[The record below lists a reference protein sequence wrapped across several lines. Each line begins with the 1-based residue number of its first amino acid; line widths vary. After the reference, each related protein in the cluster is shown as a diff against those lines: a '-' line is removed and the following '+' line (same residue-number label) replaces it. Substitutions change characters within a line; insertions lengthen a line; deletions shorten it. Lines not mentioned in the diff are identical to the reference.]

1 MIVRL
6 RISALVLV
14 TLAIIL
20 FPLNAALAQS
30 SWDVRVNTI
39 STIETPD
46 HMILKAYF
54 NIYDKGTGMA
64 ITDPQL
70 SAAQVTLLNNNLVA
84 PGEIK
89 QPDIPIYIALV
100 LDSSGS
106 MGSSAPILKDAA
118 KLALNNI
125 PNNSYFSVIQ
135 FDEEVKLLQDFT
147 ENLPAVSYAIDQLK
161 VSNRGTCLYDAAY
174 STVEAMLKA
183 PAGRRAIILFTD
195 GKDENQQGQACSQHS
210 YQELIDIAM
219 KNQVPI
225 NTIGLSAQA
234 GNINSLE
241 LESMAASTGAFSAI
255 GNKDNLAAAFE
266 EIMAALK
273 AQWMVESTIY
283 PRQGKNNA
291 VLTLNLADNMEIT
304 TDFEIESSVDYPG
317 PPSPVTARLDG
328 LFFKPEDQSYDV
340 QLSLTSP
347 DLINYVKIS
356 IWDTD
361 GGSKTTEFVF
371 ENPAEFNT
379 LNIPTDQL
387 IVGRD
392 YELRIIATSKDGN
405 VPFAIVRSDDG
416 KTSTELVHAFTF
428 DPSAVLPQLSI
439 QSVVQQNN
447 DLAVNIATTNFN
459 LVSGY
464 DGWLVDEGTNTV
476 LPGSNFFSSSM
487 PGGAGSIVI
496 PMEANKIADG
506 KYTVVVRALGNA
518 NQVYAS
524 QEYKGIVYSAVRPSL
539 FQKIGRAMIAS
550 PLYLAIIVVII
561 LAVVVFFMFNS
572 AREKSMSGTPVL
584 QGRMG
589 GKKSGGGKKKGA
601 MPFADVE
608 PIPNNAVPPPI
619 KHSPNGSNI
628 YPMPV
633 QPQSPPPQS
642 APVRQAYP
650 QQNYSQ
656 QGDNTLVGGSIPP
669 VDATMVGGLQGQPVL
684 TFIKAPAGVG
694 MVGQRT
700 ALSYFPFTIGRK
712 DAALT
717 LNDIS
722 ISRLHGQIS
731 ADERNNTYWFEDL
744 NSSNG
749 SFINGRRVTPGQ
761 PVQLSNGTQLRLGP
775 NVEVKF
781 EII

>member
-1 MIVRL
+1 VIVRL
-6 RISALVLV
+6 KISALVLV

-54 NIYDKGTGMA
+54 NIYDKGTGQA

-70 SAAQVTLLNNNLVA
+70 TGAQVTLLNNNLIA
-84 PGEIK
+84 PGELK

-106 MGSSAPILKDAA
+106 MGSSAGILKDAA

-161 VSNRGTCLYDAAY
+161 VSTRGTCLYDAAY

-183 PAGRRAIILFTD
+183 PTGRRAIILFTD
-195 GKDENQQGQACSQHS
+195 GKDENQQGKPCSQHN
-210 YQELIDIAM
+210 YQELVDITM

-225 NTIGLSAQA
+225 HTIGLSAQA

-273 AQWMVESTIY
+273 AQWMVESIIY

-291 VLTLNLADNMEIT
+291 VLTLNLADNNDIN

-328 LFFKPEDQSYDV
+328 LNFKPEDQSYDI

-347 DLINYVKIS
+347 ELINYVKIS
-356 IWDTD
+356 LWDKK
-361 GGSKTTEFVF
+361 GGAKTTEFVF
-371 ENPAEFNT
+371 ENPAAFNT
-379 LNIPTDQL
+379 FNIPSDQL
-387 IVGRD
+387 IIGRD
-392 YELRIIATSKDGN
+392 YEMRIIATSKDGN
-405 VPFAIVRSDDG
+405 IPFAIVRSDDG
-416 KTSTELVHAFTF
+416 KTATELVHEFTF

-447 DLAVNIATTNFN
+447 DLSVNIATTNFN

-464 DGWLVDEGTNTV
+464 DGWLVDEATNTV
-476 LPGSNFFSSSM
+476 LQNSNFSQPAL
-487 PGGAGSIVI
+487 PGGAGSILI

-506 KYTVVVRALGNA
+506 KYTVVVRALGSSS
-518 NQVYAS
+518 QVYAS
-524 QEYKGIVYSAVRPSL
+524 QDYAGIVYKATRPSL
-539 FQKIGRAMIAS
+539 FQKIGKAMMAS
-550 PLYLAIIVVII
+550 PLYFGIIIAIILV
-561 LAVVVFFMFNS
+561 VVVFFMVNS
-572 AREKSMSGTPVL
+572 MREKSMSGTPVM

-589 GKKSGGGKKKGA
+589 AKRGGKSKKPGSMA
-601 MPFADVE
+601 LADNE
-608 PIPNNAVPPPI
+608 PIPNRSIPKPVATHKPPQN
-619 KHSPNGSNI
+619 S
-628 YPMPV
+628 YPTPVQSPV
-633 QPQSPPPQS
+633 QPTPQASYPLPNAMQQSD
-642 APVRQAYP
+642 R
-650 QQNYSQ
+650 
-656 QGDNTLVGGSIPP
+656 TLVGGPSVSPDST
-669 VDATMVGGLQGQPVL
+669 VVANMRGNAVL
-684 TFIKAPAGVG
+684 TFTKAPPGAAS
-694 MVGQRT
+694 VGQRT
-700 ALSYFPFTIGRK
+700 VVAQYPFTIGRK

-717 LNDIS
+717 INDIS
-722 ISRLHGQIS
+722 VSRLHAQIMM
-731 ADERNNTYWFEDL
+731 DQRNNSYWYEDM

-749 SFINGRRVTPGQ
+749 SFINGVRVNAGQ
-761 PVQLSNGTQLRLGP
+761 PVQITNGSQLRLGP
-775 NVEVKF
+775 NVEIQF

>member
-1 MIVRL
+1 MGNVIVRL
-6 RISALVLV
+6 KISALVLV

-54 NIYDKGTGMA
+54 NIYDKGTGQA

-70 SAAQVTLLNNNLVA
+70 TGAQVTLLNNNLIA
-84 PGEIK
+84 PGELK

-106 MGSSAPILKDAA
+106 MGSSAGILKDAA

-161 VSNRGTCLYDAAY
+161 VSTRGTCLYDAAY

-183 PAGRRAIILFTD
+183 PTGRRAIILFTD
-195 GKDENQQGQACSQHS
+195 GKDENQQGKPCSQHN
-210 YQELIDIAM
+210 YQELVDITM

-225 NTIGLSAQA
+225 HTIGLSAQA

-273 AQWMVESTIY
+273 AQWMVESIIY

-291 VLTLNLADNMEIT
+291 VLTLNLADNNDIN

-328 LFFKPEDQSYDV
+328 LNFKPEDQSYDI

-347 DLINYVKIS
+347 ELINYVKIS
-356 IWDTD
+356 LWDKK
-361 GGSKTTEFVF
+361 GGAKTTEFVF
-371 ENPAEFNT
+371 ENPAAFNT
-379 LNIPTDQL
+379 FNIPSDQL
-387 IVGRD
+387 IIGRD
-392 YELRIIATSKDGN
+392 YEMRIIATSKDGN
-405 VPFAIVRSDDG
+405 IPFAIVRSDDG
-416 KTSTELVHAFTF
+416 KTATELVHEFTF

-447 DLAVNIATTNFN
+447 DLSVNIATTNFN

-464 DGWLVDEGTNTV
+464 DGWLVDEATNTV
-476 LPGSNFFSSSM
+476 LQNSNFSQPAL
-487 PGGAGSIVI
+487 PGGAGSILI

-506 KYTVVVRALGNA
+506 KYTVVVRALGSSS
-518 NQVYAS
+518 QVYAS
-524 QEYKGIVYSAVRPSL
+524 QDYAGIVYKATRPSL
-539 FQKIGRAMIAS
+539 FQKIGKAMMAS
-550 PLYLAIIVVII
+550 PLYFGIIIAIILV
-561 LAVVVFFMFNS
+561 VVVFFMVNS
-572 AREKSMSGTPVL
+572 MSEKSMSGKPVM

-589 GKKSGGGKKKGA
+589 AKRGGKSKKPGSMA
-601 MPFADVE
+601 LADNE
-608 PIPNNAVPPPI
+608 PIPNRSIPKPVATHKPPQN
-619 KHSPNGSNI
+619 S
-628 YPMPV
+628 YPTPVQSPV
-633 QPQSPPPQS
+633 QPTPQASYPLPNAMQQSD
-642 APVRQAYP
+642 R
-650 QQNYSQ
+650 
-656 QGDNTLVGGSIPP
+656 TLVGGPSVSPDST
-669 VDATMVGGLQGQPVL
+669 VVANMRGNAVL
-684 TFIKAPAGVG
+684 TFTKAPPGAAS
-694 MVGQRT
+694 VGQRT
-700 ALSYFPFTIGRK
+700 VVAQYPFTIGRK

-717 LNDIS
+717 INDIS
-722 ISRLHGQIS
+722 VSRLHAQIMM
-731 ADERNNTYWFEDL
+731 DQRNNSYWYEDM

-749 SFINGRRVTPGQ
+749 SFINGVRVNAGQ
-761 PVQLSNGTQLRLGP
+761 PVQITNGSQLRLGP
-775 NVEVKF
+775 NVEIQF

>member
-6 RISALVLV
+6 KISALVLV

-54 NIYDKGTGMA
+54 NIYDKGTGQA

-70 SAAQVTLLNNNLVA
+70 TGAQVTLLNNNLIA
-84 PGEIK
+84 PGELK

-106 MGSSAPILKDAA
+106 MGSSAGILKDAA

-161 VSNRGTCLYDAAY
+161 VSTRGTCLYDAAY

-183 PAGRRAIILFTD
+183 PTGRRAIILFTD
-195 GKDENQQGQACSQHS
+195 GKDENQQGKPCSQHN
-210 YQELIDIAM
+210 YQELVDITM

-225 NTIGLSAQA
+225 HTIGLSAQA

-273 AQWMVESTIY
+273 AQWMVESIIY

-291 VLTLNLADNMEIT
+291 VLTLNLADNNDIN

-328 LFFKPEDQSYDV
+328 LNFKPEDQSYDI

-347 DLINYVKIS
+347 ELINYVKIS
-356 IWDTD
+356 LWDKK
-361 GGSKTTEFVF
+361 GGAKTTEFVF
-371 ENPAEFNT
+371 ENPAAFNT
-379 LNIPTDQL
+379 FNIPSDQL
-387 IVGRD
+387 IIGRD
-392 YELRIIATSKDGN
+392 YEMRIIATSKDGN
-405 VPFAIVRSDDG
+405 IPFAIVRSDDG
-416 KTSTELVHAFTF
+416 KTATELVHEFTF

-447 DLAVNIATTNFN
+447 DLSVNIATTNFN

-464 DGWLVDEGTNTV
+464 DGWLVDEATNTV
-476 LPGSNFFSSSM
+476 LQNSNFSQPAL
-487 PGGAGSIVI
+487 PGGAGSILI

-506 KYTVVVRALGNA
+506 KYTVVVRALGSSS
-518 NQVYAS
+518 QVYAS
-524 QEYKGIVYSAVRPSL
+524 QDYAGIVYKATRPSL
-539 FQKIGRAMIAS
+539 FQKIGKAMMAS
-550 PLYLAIIVVII
+550 PLYFGIIIAIILV
-561 LAVVVFFMFNS
+561 VVVFFMVNS
-572 AREKSMSGTPVL
+572 MREKSMSGTPVM

-589 GKKSGGGKKKGA
+589 AKRGGKSKKPGSMA
-601 MPFADVE
+601 LADNE
-608 PIPNNAVPPPI
+608 PIPNRSIPKPVATHKPPQN
-619 KHSPNGSNI
+619 S
-628 YPMPV
+628 YPTPVQSPV
-633 QPQSPPPQS
+633 QPTPQASYPLPNAMQQSD
-642 APVRQAYP
+642 R
-650 QQNYSQ
+650 
-656 QGDNTLVGGSIPP
+656 TLVGGPSVSPDST
-669 VDATMVGGLQGQPVL
+669 VVANMRGNAVL
-684 TFIKAPAGVG
+684 TFTKAPPGAAS
-694 MVGQRT
+694 VGQRT
-700 ALSYFPFTIGRK
+700 VVAQYPFTIGRK

-717 LNDIS
+717 INDIS
-722 ISRLHGQIS
+722 VSRLHAQIMM
-731 ADERNNTYWFEDL
+731 DQRNNSYWYEDM

-749 SFINGRRVTPGQ
+749 SFINGVRVNAGQ
-761 PVQLSNGTQLRLGP
+761 PVQITNGSQLRLGP
-775 NVEVKF
+775 NVEIQF